1 MRNLL
6 TAAVVLG
13 SLVAFTAPSQATLI
27 TFDDLSDN
35 GNGTQIPNG
44 YQGLN
49 WSNLYVLNTQLFST
63 PSGYQNNTVSP
74 PNVAYNAFGA
84 PAVISNNTFTL
95 NSFYLGAAWNDGLQ
109 VTVIGKLN
117 GITLDAATFTANT
130 SGPAVLET
138 LNWSGINELDFSS
151 QGGVSHGYYGS
162 GTQFVLDN
170 LSINTPVVNTPE
182 PASLALLGGGLLGF
196 AEMLRRRRNRV

>member
-74 PNVAYNAFGA
+74 PNVVFNGFGA
-84 PAVISNNTFTL
+84 PAVISNNAFTL

-117 GITLDAATFTANT
+117 GVTLDTATFTANT
-130 SGPAVLET
+130 SGPASIG
-138 LNWSGINELDFSS
+138 NPELVRDERARLLLSRRGLPRLLR
-151 QGGVSHGYYGS
+151 QWDAVCAR
-162 GTQFVLDN
+162 QFVH
-170 LSINTPVVNTPE
+170 
-182 PASLALLGGGLLGF
+182 
-196 AEMLRRRRNRV
+196 

>member
-35 GNGTQIPNG
+35 GVGALIPNG

-49 WSNLYVLNTQLFST
+49 WSNLYVLNTQLFGT

-74 PNVAYNAFGA
+74 PNVVFNGFGA
-84 PAVISNNTFTL
+84 PAVISNNAFTL

-117 GITLDAATFTANT
+117 GVTLDTATFTANT
-130 SGPAVLET
+130 SGPAVLQT
-138 LNWSGINELDFSS
+138 LNWPGINELDFSS